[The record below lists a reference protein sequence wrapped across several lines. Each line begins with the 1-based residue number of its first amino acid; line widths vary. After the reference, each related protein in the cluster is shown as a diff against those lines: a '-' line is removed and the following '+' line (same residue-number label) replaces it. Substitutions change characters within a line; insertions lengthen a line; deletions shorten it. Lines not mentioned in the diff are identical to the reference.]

1 MKGKMFMPNVQ
12 EKPILFT
19 KSQLKE
25 EFGFTE
31 KMIKLLLGEPIEKT
45 NPHYKCAA
53 PMKLWTKEEVDVVI
67 TSDEYKELKAK
78 ADKRRA
84 SAKKA
89 VATKTEKIVSE
100 MSLRA
105 EQIKVTKVSDEKLM
119 EWTLEAKQDWYDEHQ
134 RGGEARNA
142 YEADENTKKR
152 WAVNYIRH
160 NLTDYDYDMDAL
172 VNKVGKDKAYNK
184 YKEAVLDKIA
194 EVYPDLA
201 YECENQKISWSGYW
215 Y

>member
-67 TSDEYKELKAK
+67 TSDEYKALKAK

-105 EQIKVTKVSDEKLM
+105 EQIKVTKLVMKSLWNGPWKLSRTGTM
-119 EWTLEAKQDWYDEHQ
+119 
-134 RGGEARNA
+134 
-142 YEADENTKKR
+142 NTKEVVKPEMLMKR
-152 WAVNYIRH
+152 MRI
-160 NLTDYDYDMDAL
+160 LKKGGL
-172 VNKVGKDKAYNK
+172 
-184 YKEAVLDKIA
+184 
-194 EVYPDLA
+194 
-201 YECENQKISWSGYW
+201 
-215 Y
+215 